1 MLHKPLLALYSLTH
15 LAVDFTCAFLLFR
28 LAAGA
33 PDWALALLLYNFCAF
48 AMQMP
53 LGAIADRLNRNGVL
67 AAAGCALTALSALL
81 PVPLPLAIAA
91 GLGNALFHLGGGLDT
106 LNDSTQKAAALGI
119 FVSPGAL
126 GLALGTLCGKAGLL
140 PLALPPLILLVLAA
154 AILLLCRRTYGSLCS
169 WNAPPEL
176 TCAGRPAAIV
186 PLFGVVVLRSYMG
199 MQQSFPWK
207 ADWALLLTLTLVLGK
222 ALGGFLSDRLG
233 PRWASA
239 VSLTAA
245 GLLYFA
251 CALPLPGL
259 LAVLL
264 FNMTMPITLWAA
276 ARLLPGAK
284 GFAFGLL
291 TFALFLGFLPSYLGW
306 PPLLTSPAAYVAVTA
321 ISMSLLGLGLI
332 GEGRT
337 C

>member
-106 LNDSTQKAAALGI
+106 LNDSTQKATALGI
-119 FVSPGAL
+119 FVSP
-126 GLALGTLCGKAGLL
+126 
-140 PLALPPLILLVLAA
+140 LALPPLTLLVLAA
-154 AILLLCRRTYGSLCS
+154 AILLLCRRTYGSLRS

-176 TCAGRPAAIV
+176 TCAGRSAAIV

-207 ADWALLLTLTLVLGK
+207 ADWAFLLTLMLVLGK
-222 ALGGFLSDRLG
+222 ASGGFLSDRLG

-264 FNMTMPITLWAA
+264 FNMTMPITLWAV

-306 PPLLTSPAAYVAVTA
+306 PPLLTSPTAYVAVTA
-321 ISMSLLGLGLI
+321 ISMGLLGLGLI

>member
-1 MLHKPLLALYSLTH
+1 M
-15 LAVDFTCAFLLFR
+15 LFR
-28 LAAGA
+28 
-33 PDWALALLLYNFCAF
+33 
-48 AMQMP
+48 
-53 LGAIADRLNRNGVL
+53 
-67 AAAGCALTALSALL
+67 SK
-81 PVPLPLAIAA
+81 
-91 GLGNALFHLGGGLDT
+91 
-106 LNDSTQKAAALGI
+106 KAAALGI

-140 PLALPPLILLVLAA
+140 PLALPPLIMLVLAV
-154 AILLLCRRTYGSLCS
+154 AILLLCRRTYGSLRYR
-169 WNAPPEL
+169 NAPPEL

-186 PLFGVVVLRSYMG
+186 PLFLVVVLRSYMG

-207 ADWALLLTLTLVLGK
+207 ADWALLLTLMLVLGK
-222 ALGGFLSDRLG
+222 ASGGFLSDRLG
-233 PRWASA
+233 PRRASM
-239 VSLTAA
+239 VSLTGA

-306 PPLLTSPAAYVAVTA
+306 PPLLTSPTAYVAVTA
-321 ISMSLLGLGLI
+321 ISMSLLGLGLR